1 MRDGIIRR
9 LGGGG
14 ELAMLEPFLRVA
26 QPSPNRREVAR
37 LGLAG
42 LGLAGVGLAG
52 LMPMLGLGAC
62 ASHSGRSS
70 KSAGRQG
77 PLIIA
82 HRGAS
87 AEYPE
92 HSISAYQR
100 AINVGADYIEPDLV
114 VSKDGFLVIRH
125 ENEIS
130 QTTNI
135 AEVSAFAHRK
145 TRKMID
151 GDWVEG
157 WFTEDFTLSELQSL
171 HLRERLPALRPQ
183 NIRRP
188 EPDRILSFD
197 DFLRFVAAQSALKSR
212 PIGIY
217 PELKHPSYF
226 AGLGFDVASLLLDA
240 LRARRFDQ
248 PGQRVF
254 IQCFEPGCLKKL
266 RGRTQLPLVQL
277 IAAEGGPADGLVSGG
292 FARFADMI
300 SPGGLAEIAHYA
312 AAIGV
317 EKTLVIPRD
326 AQGVSLPATPL
337 IKRAHDVGLSVH
349 GWTFRPENV
358 FLPREL
364 RRESADGEIRDADHG
379 DLVGEYRAF
388 AGSGIDGL
396 FCDDPAI
403 LVAAQAAH

>member
-1 MRDGIIRR
+1 MRKR
-9 LGGGG
+9 
-14 ELAMLEPFLRVA
+14 EL
-26 QPSPNRREVAR
+26 PNRREALR

-42 LGLAGVGLAG
+42 LGFAG
-52 LMPMLGLGAC
+52 LVPTFGLSAC
-62 ASHSGRSS
+62 ASGSHPPQRDPEAVPLP
-70 KSAGRQG
+70 KSTRPKR

-100 AINVGADYIEPDLV
+100 AMDVGADYIEPDLV

-135 AEVSAFAHRK
+135 AEVGSFADRH

-151 GDWVEG
+151 GDLVEG

-171 HLRERLPALRPQ
+171 HVRERLPNLRPQ
-183 NIRRP
+183 NIRTP

-197 DFLRFVAAQSALKSR
+197 EFLRFVARQSVQKSR

-217 PELKHPSYF
+217 PELKHPTYF
-226 AGLGFDVASLLLDA
+226 AGLGFDVASLLLEGLHKA
-240 LRARRFDQ
+240 GFDR
-248 PGQRVF
+248 PGHPVF
-254 IQCFEPGCLKKL
+254 IQCFEPSCLQKL
-266 RGRTQLPLVQL
+266 RERTVFPLVQL
-277 IAAEGGPADGLVSGG
+277 ISADGVPGDWPNHGG

-300 SPGGLAEIAHYA
+300 SPEGLSRIAYYA
-312 AAIGV
+312 NAIGA
-317 EKTLVIPRD
+317 EKNLIIPRD
-326 AQGVSLPATPL
+326 ATGVRLPATQL
-337 IKRAHDVGLSVH
+337 IERAHELGISVH

-358 FLPREL
+358 FLPRDL
-364 RRESADGEIRDADHG
+364 RRESASGTIRDADHG

-388 AGSGIDGL
+388 ASLGIDGV
-396 FCDDPAI
+396 FWDDPGI
-403 LVAAQAAH
+403 LVAAQAAT